1 MPSLHSVSMMWP
13 FMLWGLALVPIVVGS
28 YIALRGR
35 NHWPAFLMLLGLI
48 VLLLAMT
55 RPRAILLLPSR
66 LETVMLAIDSSG
78 SMRANDVQPSR
89 IELAQA
95 AAKAIVQEQPAFV
108 KLGVVSVAGTAALV
122 QAPTDKREDL
132 KRAIDNLPLQRGSA
146 LGSGIVI
153 ALASMLPNAGLDID
167 KLINPEE
174 AARAASNSNN
184 AKANPAGTPKVKL
197 EPASNTSAVIVLMSD
212 GQSNMGPDTIQ
223 MARVAADLGVRIFT
237 IGFGTPEG
245 TVLHAHGVSVRVKLD
260 EAPLKRIAEITHGEY
275 FRAASPTEI
284 QKIYQSLGMRIVMQ
298 KHQLAEVTA
307 ILLTL
312 GMGLVFVAAA
322 WSIGRTGRVL

>member
-174 AARAASNSNN
+174 AARAASNPNN
-184 AKANPAGTPKVKL
+184 AKANPVGTPKVKL

-212 GQSNMGPDTIQ
+212 GQSNMGTRNHVWPGASTQRRQKRFANCCLTWRNVSCRPDGHC
-223 MARVAADLGVRIFT
+223 ANVGSN
-237 IGFGTPEG
+237 G
-245 TVLHAHGVSVRVKLD
+245 SCC
-260 EAPLKRIAEITHGEY
+260 
-275 FRAASPTEI
+275 
-284 QKIYQSLGMRIVMQ
+284 
-298 KHQLAEVTA
+298 
-307 ILLTL
+307 
-312 GMGLVFVAAA
+312 
-322 WSIGRTGRVL
+322 WTGCSYT

>member
-1 MPSLHSVSMMWP
+1 
-13 FMLWGLALVPIVVGS
+13 MLWGLVLVPVVVGS

-35 NHWPAFLMLLGLI
+35 NHWPALLMLVGFVI
-48 VLLLAMT
+48 LLLAMT

-108 KLGVVSVAGTAALV
+108 KLGVVSIAGTAALV

-132 KRAIDNLPLQRGSA
+132 HRAIDNLPLQRGSA

-167 KLINPEE
+167 KLINPEDS
-174 AARAASNSNN
+174 ARATNN
-184 AKANPAGTPKVKL
+184 PLHSKPLTAATPKVKL

-212 GQSNMGPDTIQ
+212 GQSNMGPDTLQ
-223 MARVAADLGVRIFT
+223 MARIAADLGVRIFT

-275 FRAASPTEI
+275 FRAASPAEI
-284 QKIYQSLGMRIVMQ
+284 KKIYQSLGMRIVMQ
-298 KHQLAEVTA
+298 KHQLAEITA

-312 GMGLVFVAAA
+312 GMGLILVAAA
-322 WSIGRTGRVL
+322 WSIGRTGKVL

>member
-1 MPSLHSVSMMWP
+1 MLWP
-13 FMLWGLALVPIVVGS
+13 FMLWGLAIVPFLLGI
-28 YIALRGR
+28 YIRLRGR
-35 NHWPAFLMLLGLI
+35 NHWPALLMLIGLI
-48 VLLLAMT
+48 LLLLAMT

-78 SMRANDVQPSR
+78 SMRANDAQPSR
-89 IELAQA
+89 IELAQST
-95 AAKAIVQEQPAFV
+95 AKAIVDEQPAFV
-108 KLGVVSVAGTAALV
+108 KLGIVSVAGTAALV

-153 ALASMLPNAGLDID
+153 ALSSMLPNAGLDVD

-174 AARAASNSNN
+174 AARAANN
-184 AKANPAGTPKVKL
+184 PSATKPSSSATPKVKL
-197 EPASNTSAVIVLMSD
+197 EPGSNTSAVIVLMSD
-212 GQSNMGPDTIQ
+212 GQSNMGPDTIE

-284 QKIYQSLGMRIVMQ
+284 KKIYQSLGMRIVMQ
-298 KHQLAEVTA
+298 KHQLAEITA

-312 GMGLVFVAAA
+312 GMGLVLLASA
-322 WSIGRTGRVL
+322 WSIARTGRVI

>member
-13 FMLWGLALVPIVVGS
+13 FMLWGLALVPVVVGS

-35 NHWPAFLMLLGLI
+35 NHWPAFFMLLGLI

-174 AARAASNSNN
+174 AARVASNPGN
-184 AKANPAGTPKVKL
+184 AKPNPAGTPKVKL

-237 IGFGTPEG
+237 IGFGTSEG

-307 ILLTL
+307 ILLTF
-312 GMGLVFVAAA
+312 GMGLVLVAAA

>member
-95 AAKAIVQEQPAFV
+95 AAKESGDE
-108 KLGVVSVAGTAALV
+108 LGDGHEAATGTAG
-122 QAPTDKREDL
+122 QEHDPRD
-132 KRAIDNLPLQRGSA
+132 GH
-146 LGSGIVI
+146 LGRS
-153 ALASMLPNAGLDID
+153 
-167 KLINPEE
+167 
-174 AARAASNSNN
+174 
-184 AKANPAGTPKVKL
+184 
-197 EPASNTSAVIVLMSD
+197 
-212 GQSNMGPDTIQ
+212 
-223 MARVAADLGVRIFT
+223 
-237 IGFGTPEG
+237 
-245 TVLHAHGVSVRVKLD
+245 HG
-260 EAPLKRIAEITHGEY
+260 
-275 FRAASPTEI
+275 
-284 QKIYQSLGMRIVMQ
+284 
-298 KHQLAEVTA
+298 
-307 ILLTL
+307 
-312 GMGLVFVAAA
+312 
-322 WSIGRTGRVL
+322 

>member
-1 MPSLHSVSMMWP
+1 MLWP
-13 FMLWGLALVPIVVGS
+13 FMLWGLVLVPIVVAVYVG
-28 YIALRGR
+28 LRGR
-35 NHWPAFLMLLGLI
+35 NHGPALLMLCGLT
-48 VLLLAMT
+48 VLLVAMT

-78 SMRANDVQPSR
+78 SMRANDVLPSR
-89 IELAQA
+89 IELAQS
-95 AAKAIVQEQPAFV
+95 AAKTIVQAQPAFV

-132 KRAIDNLPLQRGSA
+132 NRAIDNLPLQRGSA
-146 LGSGIVI
+146 LGSGLVI
-153 ALASMLPNAGLDID
+153 ALASLLPNAGLDVD
-167 KLINPEE
+167 KLINPE
-174 AARAASNSNN
+174 AAPRSVNPGAA
-184 AKANPAGTPKVKL
+184 AGTPKVKL

-212 GQSNMGPDTIQ
+212 GQSNMGPDAVQ
-223 MARVAADLGVRIFT
+223 MARVAADLGVRVFT

-245 TVLHAHGVSVRVKLD
+245 SVLHAHGVSMRVKLD

-275 FRAASPTEI
+275 FRAVSHAEV

-307 ILLTL
+307 LLLTL
-312 GMGLVFVAAA
+312 GMGLVLLAGA
-322 WSIGRTGRVL
+322 WSVGRTGRVI

>member
-1 MPSLHSVSMMWP
+1 MWP
-13 FMLWGLALVPIVVGS
+13 FMLWGLALIPVLVGS
-28 YIALRGR
+28 YVALRGR

-174 AARAASNSNN
+174 SARAANNPSN
-184 AKANPAGTPKVKL
+184 AKPNTAATPKVKL
-197 EPASNTSAVIVLMSD
+197 EAGSNTSAVIVLMSD
-212 GQSNMGPDTIQ
+212 GRG
-223 MARVAADLGVRIFT
+223 
-237 IGFGTPEG
+237 
-245 TVLHAHGVSVRVKLD
+245 
-260 EAPLKRIAEITHGEY
+260 
-275 FRAASPTEI
+275 
-284 QKIYQSLGMRIVMQ
+284 
-298 KHQLAEVTA
+298 
-307 ILLTL
+307 IL
-312 GMGLVFVAAA
+312 
-322 WSIGRTGRVL
+322 

>member
-1 MPSLHSVSMMWP
+1 
-13 FMLWGLALVPIVVGS
+13 MLWGLALVPIVVGS

-212 GQSNMGPDTIQ
+212 GQSNIGARHDTNGAGCGRFRGKDIHDWIWYTRRHSASCTWCVGSCQ
-223 MARVAADLGVRIFT
+223 ARRSAIEAYCRDHAWRIFQ
-237 IGFGTPEG
+237 GGLAHRDSKNLPVVRNAHRDAKTP
-245 TVLHAHGVSVRVKLD
+245 
-260 EAPLKRIAEITHGEY
+260 
-275 FRAASPTEI
+275 
-284 QKIYQSLGMRIVMQ
+284 
-298 KHQLAEVTA
+298 
-307 ILLTL
+307 
-312 GMGLVFVAAA
+312 
-322 WSIGRTGRVL
+322 TGRSHCYFADSRNGLGACCCSMVNWANRTSTLTTHLFRYRQSY

>member
-1 MPSLHSVSMMWP
+1 MLWP
-13 FMLWGLALVPIVVGS
+13 FMLWGLLLVPVVVLA
-28 YIALRGR
+28 YVALRGR
-35 NHWPAFLMLLGLI
+35 NHGPALLMLAGLT

-66 LETVMLAIDSSG
+66 LETVILAIDSSG

-95 AAKAIVQEQPAFV
+95 AAKTIVQGQPAFV

-132 KRAIDNLPLQRGSA
+132 NRAIDNLPLQRGSA

-153 ALASMLPNAGLDID
+153 ALATLLPNAGLDVD
-167 KLINPEE
+167 KLINPEQ
-174 AARAASNSNN
+174 ATLPSNKAST
-184 AKANPAGTPKVKL
+184 AGTPKVKL
-197 EPASNTSAVIVLMSD
+197 EPASNTSAVMVLMSD
-212 GQSNMGPDTIQ
+212 GQSNMGPDAIQ

-237 IGFGTPEG
+237 IGLGTPEG
-245 TVLHAHGVSVRVKLD
+245 SVLHAHGVSMRVKLD

-275 FRAASPTEI
+275 FRAVSAAEV
-284 QKIYQSLGMRIVMQ
+284 QKIYQSLGLRIVMQ

-307 ILLTL
+307 LLLTL
-312 GMGLVFVAAA
+312 GMGLILAAGA
-322 WSIGRTGRVL
+322 WSVARTGRII